1 MKINPQEITDYKRT
15 TDELEFFL
23 LFCVVVAGK
32 TSDIQARKLE
42 QWYGT
47 RFYQW
52 HSPFDYI
59 SSLSGSHALTGRIN
73 LGLRGSLENVKMGQY
88 GRLVNS
94 FRDIV
99 ELGLDLKKCSLHDL
113 CKIRGIKFKTANFFL
128 THSRKDY
135 NVPVLDTHVLKFL
148 KAQGVKDV
156 PKATPQDETD
166 YNFFAD
172 QFTEIAKE
180 MKMSVADLD
189 LQVWKQYSKSTIKA

>member
-1 MKINPQEITDYKRT
+1 MKINPQEITNYKRT

-23 LFCVVVAGK
+23 LFCMVVAGK

-42 QWYGT
+42 QWYDA

-59 SSLSGSHALTGRIN
+59 SSLT

-88 GRLVNS
+88 GRLVKS
-94 FRDIV
+94 FRDAV

-113 CKIRGIKFKTANFFL
+113 CQIRGVKFKTANFFL

-172 QFTEIAKE
+172 QFAEIAKA

>member
-1 MKINPQEITDYKRT
+1 MKINPQEITNYNRT
-15 TDELEFFL
+15 DAELEFFL

-32 TSDIQARKLE
+32 KSDIQARKLE
-42 QWYGT
+42 QWYDA

-59 SSLSGSHALTGRIN
+59 SSLT

-88 GRLVNS
+88 GRLVKS
-94 FRDIV
+94 FRDAV

-113 CKIRGIKFKTANFFL
+113 CQIRGVKFKTANFFL
-128 THSRKDY
+128 THSREDY

-148 KAQGVKDV
+148 KAQGIKDV
-156 PKATPQDETD
+156 PASTPQDEKV

-172 QFTEIAKE
+172 QFVQIAKQVN
-180 MKMSVADLD
+180 MSVADLD
-189 LQVWKQYSKSTIKA
+189 LQVWKKYSTSTIKA

>member
-1 MKINPQEITDYKRT
+1 MKINPQEITDYNRT
-15 TDELEFFL
+15 TAELEFFL
-23 LFCVVVAGK
+23 LFCMVVAGK
-32 TSDIQARKLE
+32 KSDIQARKLE
-42 QWYGT
+42 QWYDA

-59 SSLSGSHALTGRIN
+59 SSLT

-88 GRLVNS
+88 GRLVKS
-94 FRDIV
+94 FRDAV
-99 ELGLDLKKCSLHDL
+99 ELGLDLTKCSLHDL
-113 CKIRGIKFKTANFFL
+113 CQIRGVKFKTANFFL
-128 THSRKDY
+128 THSREDY

-172 QFTEIAKE
+172 QFAEIAKA

>member
-1 MKINPQEITDYKRT
+1 MKINPQEITNYKRT

-23 LFCVVVAGK
+23 LFCMVVAGK

-42 QWYGT
+42 QWYDA
-47 RFYQW
+47 RSDRW
-52 HSPFDYI
+52 RSPFDYI
-59 SSLSGSHALTGRIN
+59 SKMIYFN

-94 FRDIV
+94 FRDAV
-99 ELGLDLKKCSLHDL
+99 ELGLDLTTCSLHDL
-113 CKIRGIKFKTANFFL
+113 CQIRGVKFKTANFFL
-128 THSRKDY
+128 THSREDY

-172 QFTEIAKE
+172 QFAEIAKA

-189 LQVWKQYSKSTIKA
+189 LQVWKQYSKSTIRA

>member
-1 MKINPQEITDYKRT
+1 MKINPQEITDYNRT

-23 LFCVVVAGK
+23 LFCMVVAGK

-42 QWYGT
+42 QWYDA

-59 SSLSGSHALTGRIN
+59 SSLT

-88 GRLVNS
+88 GRLVKS
-94 FRDIV
+94 FRDAV
-99 ELGLDLKKCSLHDL
+99 ELGPDLKKCTLHDL
-113 CKIRGIKFKTANFFL
+113 CKIRGVKFKTANFFL

-172 QFTEIAKE
+172 QFVEIAKE

>member
-1 MKINPQEITDYKRT
+1 MKINPQEITDYNRT

-32 TSDIQARKLE
+32 TSHIQAGKLE
-42 QWYGT
+42 QWYNA

-59 SSLSGSHALTGRIN
+59 SSLLS

-94 FRDIV
+94 FRDVV
-99 ELGLDLKKCSLHDL
+99 EIGLDLKKCTLHDL

-148 KAQGVKDV
+148 KSQGVKDV

-172 QFTEIAKE
+172 QFAEIAKE

-189 LQVWKQYSKSTIKA
+189 LQVWKQYSKAGVA

>member
-1 MKINPQEITDYKRT
+1 MKINPQEITNYKRT

-23 LFCVVVAGK
+23 LFCMVVAGK

-42 QWYGT
+42 QWYDA

-59 SSLSGSHALTGRIN
+59 SSLT

-88 GRLVNS
+88 GRLVKS
-94 FRDIV
+94 FRDTV

-113 CKIRGIKFKTANFFL
+113 CQIRGVKFKTANFFL

-135 NVPVLDTHVLKFL
+135 NVPVLDTHVLKYL

-172 QFTEIAKE
+172 QFAEIAKE

>member
-1 MKINPQEITDYKRT
+1 MKINPQEITDYNRT

-42 QWYGT
+42 QWYNA

-59 SSLSGSHALTGRIN
+59 SSLLGS
-73 LGLRGSLENVKMGQY
+73 GLRGSLENVKMGQY

-172 QFTEIAKE
+172 QFAEIAKE

>member
-1 MKINPQEITDYKRT
+1 MKINPQEITNYKRT
-15 TDELEFFL
+15 TNELEFFL
-23 LFCVVVAGK
+23 LFCMVVAGK

-59 SSLSGSHALTGRIN
+59 SSLT

-88 GRLVNS
+88 GRLVKS
-94 FRDIV
+94 FRDAV
-99 ELGLDLKKCSLHDL
+99 ELGPDLKKCTLHDL
-113 CKIRGIKFKTANFFL
+113 CKIRGVKFKTANFFL

>member
-1 MKINPQEITDYKRT
+1 MKINPQEITNYKRT

-23 LFCVVVAGK
+23 LFCMVVAGK

-42 QWYGT
+42 QWYDA

-59 SSLSGSHALTGRIN
+59 SSLT

-88 GRLVNS
+88 GRLVKS
-94 FRDIV
+94 FRDAV

-172 QFTEIAKE
+172 QFAEIAKA

>member
-42 QWYGT
+42 QWYNA

-59 SSLSGSHALTGRIN
+59 SSLLGS
-73 LGLRGSLENVKMGQY
+73 GLRGSLENVKMGQY
-88 GRLVNS
+88 GRLVKS
-94 FRDIV
+94 FRDAV
-99 ELGLDLKKCSLHDL
+99 ELGLDLTKCSLHDL
-113 CKIRGIKFKTANFFL
+113 CQIRGVKFKTANFFL
-128 THSRKDY
+128 THSREDY

-172 QFTEIAKE
+172 QFAEIAKA

>member
-1 MKINPQEITDYKRT
+1 MKINPQEITDYNRT
-15 TDELEFFL
+15 TAELEFFL
-23 LFCVVVAGK
+23 LFCMVVAGK

-42 QWYGT
+42 QWYDA

-59 SSLSGSHALTGRIN
+59 FSLLY

-88 GRLVNS
+88 GRLVKS
-94 FRDIV
+94 FRDAV
-99 ELGLDLKKCSLHDL
+99 ELGPDLKKCTLHDL
-113 CKIRGIKFKTANFFL
+113 CQIRGVKFKTANFFL

-172 QFTEIAKE
+172 QFAEIAKE

>member
-1 MKINPQEITDYKRT
+1 MKINPQEITNYKRT

-23 LFCVVVAGK
+23 LFCMVVAGK

-59 SSLSGSHALTGRIN
+59 SSLT

-88 GRLVNS
+88 GRLVKS
-94 FRDIV
+94 FRDAV
-99 ELGLDLKKCSLHDL
+99 ELGPDLKKCTLHDL
-113 CKIRGIKFKTANFFL
+113 CKIRGVKFKTANFFL

>member
-1 MKINPQEITDYKRT
+1 MKINPQEITNYKRT

-23 LFCVVVAGK
+23 LFCMVVAGK

-42 QWYGT
+42 QWYDA

-59 SSLSGSHALTGRIN
+59 SSLT

-88 GRLVNS
+88 GRLVKS
-94 FRDIV
+94 FRDAV
-99 ELGLDLKKCSLHDL
+99 ELGLDLTKCSLHDL
-113 CKIRGIKFKTANFFL
+113 CQIRGVKFKTANFFL
-128 THSRKDY
+128 THSREDY

-172 QFTEIAKE
+172 QFAEIAKA

>member
-42 QWYGT
+42 QWYDA

-59 SSLSGSHALTGRIN
+59 SSLLSS
-73 LGLRGSLENVKMGQY
+73 GLRGSLENVKMGQY

-99 ELGLDLKKCSLHDL
+99 YLGLDLKKCSLHDL
-113 CKIRGIKFKTANFFL
+113 CKIRVIKFKTANFFL

-172 QFTEIAKE
+172 QFAEIAKA

>member
-1 MKINPQEITDYKRT
+1 MKINPQEITNYKRT

-23 LFCVVVAGK
+23 LFCMVVAGK

-42 QWYGT
+42 QWYDA

-59 SSLSGSHALTGRIN
+59 SSLLS

-88 GRLVNS
+88 SRLVKS
-94 FRDIV
+94 FRDTV

-113 CKIRGIKFKTANFFL
+113 CQIRGVKFKTANFFL

-172 QFTEIAKE
+172 QFAEIAKA

>member
-1 MKINPQEITDYKRT
+1 MKINPQEITDYNRT

-42 QWYGT
+42 QWYDA

-59 SSLSGSHALTGRIN
+59 SSLT

-172 QFTEIAKE
+172 QFVEIAKE

>member
-1 MKINPQEITDYKRT
+1 MKINPQEITNYKRT

-23 LFCVVVAGK
+23 LFCMVVAGK

-42 QWYGT
+42 QWYDA

-59 SSLSGSHALTGRIN
+59 SSLT

-88 GRLVNS
+88 GRLVKS
-94 FRDIV
+94 FRDTV

-113 CKIRGIKFKTANFFL
+113 CQIRGVKFKTANFFL

-172 QFTEIAKE
+172 QFAEIAKA

>member
-1 MKINPQEITDYKRT
+1 
-15 TDELEFFL
+15 
-23 LFCVVVAGK
+23 
-32 TSDIQARKLE
+32 
-42 QWYGT
+42 
-47 RFYQW
+47 
-52 HSPFDYI
+52 
-59 SSLSGSHALTGRIN
+59 
-73 LGLRGSLENVKMGQY
+73 MGQY

-99 ELGLDLKKCSLHDL
+99 EIGLDLKKCSLHDL

-172 QFTEIAKE
+172 QFAEIAKA

>member
-42 QWYGT
+42 QWYDA

-59 SSLSGSHALTGRIN
+59 SSLLSS
-73 LGLRGSLENVKMGQY
+73 GLRGSLENVKMGQY

-172 QFTEIAKE
+172 QFAEIAKA